1 MKKILGIVML
11 FAAAASAAAMP
22 ARREGVVRTGSDGTE
37 KTVYL
42 HGDAF
47 YHYITDGEGYWLDE
61 ETLLPLSAEAR
72 AIRQERGEAR
82 IAARRRVQQAQM
94 ETGTSRL
101 LAPRGVVILVS
112 YADVEFSSTNA
123 DMTEWAMGEDYR
135 YNGATGSIHQ
145 YFYDQSWGQYD
156 MQIDVV
162 GPVTVSKNASY
173 YGQNVTDYWGNSGD
187 AHADE
192 LVVDACRL
200 ADAQGVDFSK
210 YDSNND
216 GKVDWVVILYAGKG
230 EADGGAASTIWPHQ
244 YDLSY
249 TYMDIMLD
257 GKTIDHYCC
266 LNEIEGR
273 TSARCGIGT
282 FCHEFSH
289 VMGLPDFYATD
300 EATHKTLGSW
310 DIMDYGPYN
319 NNGNTPPNY
328 SAYERW
334 FMGWMTPTL
343 VTQAASMSLP
353 LLHESKEAVVITQN
367 NKEISNILAPVPSQF
382 YLIENRAK
390 SGWDTYLPGEGMIV
404 TKISW
409 DKDKWQGNTVNN
421 TASSMGIDLIEAD
434 GKTPSYSRYAKNGYS
449 GKATDA
455 FPAGADEFSTT
466 FTIGSGYNIR
476 TMTPHKITN
485 ISLQNGVITFDVDG
499 GEKQGIEN
507 PSPALPSREGVKI
520 LRDGKLYI
528 MYKGTMYNVQG
539 KIER

>member
-1 MKKILGIVML
+1 MKKILSIVML

-22 ARREGVVRTGSDGTE
+22 ARREGVVRTASDGTE

-47 YHYITDGEGYWLDE
+47 YHYMTDGEGNWLDE
-61 ETLLPLSAEAR
+61 KTLMPLSAEAR
-72 AIRQERGEAR
+72 AARQEHGEAR

-112 YADVEFSSTNA
+112 YKDTPFSSTNA

-173 YGQNVTDYWGNSGD
+173 YGNNVTDYWGNSGD
-187 AHADE
+187 EHADE
-192 LVVDACRL
+192 LVVEACRL

-230 EADGGAASTIWPHQ
+230 EADGGEASTIWPHQ

-249 TYMDIMLD
+249 TNMDFKLD

-273 TSARCGIGT
+273 TGARCGIGT

-289 VMGLPDFYATD
+289 VMGLPDFYSTQQNS
-300 EATHKTLGSW
+300 THKTLGAW

-334 FMGWMTPTL
+334 FMGWIEPTL
-343 VTQAASMSLP
+343 VSSASTVTLP
-353 LLHESKEAVVITQN
+353 LLQETGAAAVIT
-367 NKEISNILAPVPSQF
+367 KTGKAISNILAPNPSVF
-382 YLIENRAK
+382 YLFENREK
-390 SGWDTYLPGEGMIV
+390 SGWDKYIPGKGMLI
-404 TKISW
+404 TKVSW
-409 DKDKWQGNTVNN
+409 DRNKWLNNTVNN
-421 TASSMGIDLIEAD
+421 TASAMGVDIIEAD
-434 GKTPSYSRYAKNGYS
+434 GRAAYYDYQ
-449 GKATDA
+449 GKARDA
-455 FPAGADEFSTT
+455 FPAGATSFTT
-466 FTIGSGYNIR
+466 SFTTSSRLLVEPYVN
-476 TMTPHKITN
+476 HEITN
-485 ISLQNGVITFDVDG
+485 IRLLNGVITFDVDG
-499 GEKQGIEN
+499 GEQQGIEAT
-507 PSPALPSREGVKI
+507 PSDSPTRGEKI

-528 MYKGTMYNVQG
+528 MYKGTMYDVQG
-539 KIER
+539 RRI